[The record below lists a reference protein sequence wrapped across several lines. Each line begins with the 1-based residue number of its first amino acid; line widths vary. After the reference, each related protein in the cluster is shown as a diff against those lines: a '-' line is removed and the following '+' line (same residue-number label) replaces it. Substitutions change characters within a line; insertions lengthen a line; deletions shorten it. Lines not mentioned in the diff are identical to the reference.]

1 MKGISINKLILS
13 LFFTGILVTTLFP
26 QNITLRKKYTSFFV
40 ADCSWALK
48 NPSNSSDTK
57 KQIPFS
63 ANIMEEEDE
72 DKIIE
77 EVDDHDEPL
86 HGTFISISFIA
97 RPQFFKEPFLKVNA
111 LPPWLV

>member
-1 MKGISINKLILS
+1 MKRITFNKLILS

-63 ANIMEEEDE
+63 ASIMEEEE
-72 DKIIE
+72 DKIVE
-77 EVDDHDEPL
+77 EIDAYDEPL
-86 HGTFISISFIA
+86 QGTFISISFA
-97 RPQFFKEPFLKVNA
+97 VRPQFFEEPFLKVNA
-111 LPPWLV
+111 LPPWTV